1 MRTEFFLH
9 GEAQLEPLEALDP
22 DRDFGEF
29 QTGERAWILQT
40 YLRLKRAGY
49 DVALTDRWPE
59 RGLLVF
65 SSKQRRIVRRLAGS
79 TNEVYLLGIREDVG
93 PALIADWEVL
103 QNGRDVDGRKRF
115 FVPFWPQPGLIARDA
130 SRGHRLR
137 RAAYKGFL
145 GNLHADFRDER
156 WPRFLADRGIE
167 WSCDAPL
174 YGGRQRVTATMH
186 WNDYSEVDLIVAIR
200 PYDRYLHVRK
210 PATKLYNAWL
220 AGVPAMLGP
229 EYAYRELRR
238 SAEDYIEVLTLSDA
252 MRGVELLLQQPERYA
267 AMIAN
272 GQRRAREFTHAA
284 ILRQWAQLL
293 FETLPARTADGR
305 VRRWRGR
312 SLSARKYFRRF
323 LPFLDP

>member
-1 MRTEFFLH
+1 MRAVFFLH
-9 GEAQLEPLEALDP
+9 SESNLEALKELNP
-22 DRDFGEF
+22 ERDFAHF

-40 YLRLKRAGY
+40 YLRLKQAGY

-65 SSKQRRIVRRLAGS
+65 SSKQRRILRRLAGS
-79 TNEVYLLGIREDVG
+79 TEEVYLLGVREDVG
-93 PALIADWEVL
+93 QALIADWEVL
-103 QNGRDVDGRKRF
+103 QNGRLVDGRARF
-115 FVPFWPQPGLIARDA
+115 YVPFWPQPGLIARDA
-130 SRGHRLR
+130 SRGHVLR

-145 GNLHADFRDER
+145 GNLHPDFRDER
-156 WPRFLADRGIE
+156 WPRFLAERGIE
-167 WSCDAPL
+167 WTCDAPQ
-174 YGGRQRVTATMH
+174 YSGRQRVTATMH

-238 SAEDYIEVLTLSDA
+238 SDEDYIEVGTLSDA
-252 MRGVELLLQQPERYA
+252 MRGVDLLLQQPERYA

-272 GQRRAREFTHAA
+272 GQRRAREFTHMA
-284 ILRQWAQLL
+284 ILHQWAQLL
-293 FETLPARTADGR
+293 FETLPARTADAR

-312 SLSARKYFRRF
+312 SLSARKYFRQL
-323 LPFLDP
+323 LPFLDR

>member
-1 MRTEFFLH
+1 MRTQFFLH
-9 GEAQLEPLEALDP
+9 GEARLEALEELDP
-22 DRDFGEF
+22 ERDFGEF

-40 YLRLKRAGY
+40 YLCLKRAGY

-65 SSKQRRIVRRLAGS
+65 SSKQRRTLPQLAGS
-79 TNEVYLLGIREDVG
+79 TADVYLLGIREDVG

-103 QNGRDVDGRKRF
+103 QNGREADNKARF

-130 SRGHRLR
+130 SRGPLLR

-145 GNLHADFRDER
+145 RNLHPDFRDER
-156 WPRFLADRGIE
+156 WSRFLAERGIA
-167 WSCDAPL
+167 WWCDAPE
-174 YGGRQRVTATMH
+174 YRGRQRAATVTH
-186 WNDYSEVDLIVAIR
+186 WNDYSEVDLVVAIR
-200 PYDRYLHVRK
+200 PYDRFLHSRK

-238 SAEDYIEVLTLSDA
+238 SEEDYIEVHTLSEA
-252 MRGVELLLQQPERYA
+252 MRSIDVLLQQPARYM

-272 GQRRAREFTHAA
+272 GQRRAPDFSRAA
-284 ILRQWAQLL
+284 ILHQWAQLL
-293 FETLPARTADGR
+293 FETLPARAADAR

-312 SLSARKYFRRF
+312 SLSARKHLRQF
-323 LPFLDP
+323 LPFFDR